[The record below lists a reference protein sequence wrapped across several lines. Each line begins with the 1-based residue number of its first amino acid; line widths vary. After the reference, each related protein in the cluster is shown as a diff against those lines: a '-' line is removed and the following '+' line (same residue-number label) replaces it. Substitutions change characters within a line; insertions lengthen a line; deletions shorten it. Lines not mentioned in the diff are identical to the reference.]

1 MSDWPWRVWAAR
13 SPFAVAIKAG
23 EISWCWRDLRHR
35 IDSLA
40 GGFIQQ
46 GVLEGSG
53 VVLRSKNTPDAVLCY
68 LALLQAG
75 ARLLP
80 LNPQLP
86 QTLCDELLPQLNID
100 FMVDLTG
107 VPLSLN
113 IPLLALHHAFSE
125 PVADWQPARIATLTL
140 TSGSSGLPKAA
151 AHSVAAHLASAEGVL
166 GLIPFTQADR
176 WLLSLPL
183 FHVSGQGIIWRWLS
197 AGATVVVADGQ
208 SFDDALAECSHASL
222 VPTQLWR
229 LLQQPV
235 LPASLKDVLLGG
247 AHIPQELTVQAERVG
262 IRCWCG
268 YGMTEAASTVTAKR
282 ADGSPG
288 VGQALTGKDVRLV
301 NNEVQVRSRSLA
313 AGYWK
318 SGQLTPLPGAE
329 GWFSTRDRGE
339 WQGEELH
346 IGGRLDNVFFCGGE
360 NIQPEAI
367 ERILLQHPEIHQAFI
382 IPVNDEEFGQRPV
395 AVLDA
400 EITLDFHTLT
410 EWIQE
415 KLARFQQPVKY
426 CALPEHLTNGG
437 IKVSRKA
444 IALWINPQ

>member
-1 MSDWPWRVWAAR
+1 MSDWPWRVWAAH

-23 EISWCWRDLRHR
+23 EISWCWRDLCRR

-46 GVLEGSG
+46 GVREGSG
-53 VVLRSKNTPDAVLCY
+53 VVLRSKNTPDALLCY

-125 PVADWQPARIATLTL
+125 PVADWQLARIATLTL

-301 NNEVQVRSRSLA
+301 KNEVQVRSRSLA